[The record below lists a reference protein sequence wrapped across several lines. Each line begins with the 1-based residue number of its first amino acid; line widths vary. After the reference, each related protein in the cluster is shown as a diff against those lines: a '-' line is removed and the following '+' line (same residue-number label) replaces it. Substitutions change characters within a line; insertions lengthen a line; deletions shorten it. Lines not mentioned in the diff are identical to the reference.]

1 MFALFHY
8 SHIYEVTAI
17 SIFQINPYCLSILL
31 IKYYVRSIESAK
43 ILLFYVC
50 QIFQKKLK
58 RKRKEKLTKIDIKIK
73 RISLSITA
81 NTASKKRRK

>member
-50 QIFQKKLK
+50 QIFQKKIK
-58 RKRKEKLTKIDIKIK
+58 KEKERKINKNRHK
-73 RISLSITA
+73 
-81 NTASKKRRK
+81 N